1 MMWDVPAM
9 VKTGVELI
17 EKFVPDTDAKN
28 RAIEAWNLKVLE
40 IAAQEASQQSET
52 NKAEAQ
58 NASLL
63 VSGWRPAVGWAC
75 AFAFAWMG
83 IGQPIFSFLYTITT
97 KQPAPVIALPS
108 EMLMSILLGMLG
120 LGGYRTIEKIR
131 GVASK

>member
-28 RAIEAWNLKVLE
+28 RAIEAWNLKVIE
-40 IAAQEASQQSET
+40 IAAAEAQQQSET

-58 NASLL
+58 SSSIF

-75 AFAFAWMG
+75 ALAFAWMG
-83 IGQPIFSFLYTITT
+83 IGQPIFSFAYTITT

-131 GVASK
+131 GVATK

>member
-1 MMWDVPAM
+1 MMWDIPAM

-40 IAAQEASQQSET
+40 IAAAEAQQQSET
-52 NKAEAQ
+52 NKVEAQ
-58 NASLL
+58 NSSLF
-63 VSGWRPAVGWAC
+63 VSGWRPAVGWAS
-75 AFAFAWMG
+75 ALAFAWMG
-83 IGQPIFSFLYTITT
+83 VGQPVFSFVYTLTT

-131 GVASK
+131 GVAK